1 MRTNLTIGASSILA
15 SCAFLFS
22 NPSPMQ
28 MPAPLGR
35 LHITSNPA
43 GAIISINN
51 VKRKEVTPVLLAV
64 VPSAYTVTIGTCP
77 NQPIT
82 VTVAS
87 GETKEVACSDAK

>member
-1 MRTNLTIGASSILA
+1 VRTKLTVQASSILVC
-15 SCAFLFS
+15 CAFLFPA
-22 NPSPMQ
+22 PSAVQ

-43 GAIISINN
+43 GATISINN

-64 VPSAYTVTIGTCP
+64 VPNTYTVTIGTCP

-82 VTVAS
+82 VAVTS
-87 GETKEVACSDAK
+87 GETKEVACGDH

>member
-1 MRTNLTIGASSILA
+1 VRTKLAAHASRVLL
-15 SCAFLFS
+15 CYAFLLPQSSAF
-22 NPSPMQ
+22 Q

-35 LHITSNPA
+35 LHITSTPV
-43 GAIISINN
+43 GATISINN

-64 VPSAYTVTIGTCP
+64 VPNTYTIVIGTCP

-87 GETKEVACSDAK
+87 GETKEVACK